1 MVGLVYQRLSV
12 FFMSL
17 AALEKLLAPPS
28 AEGLRLG
35 ALDARILTSV
45 ELSEGQHGA
54 TSRVA

>member
-1 MVGLVYQRLSV
+1 
-12 FFMSL
+12 MSL